1 MPSKKLVYITNIIST
16 LPALIIVP
24 LVPFIFILIVG
35 EGRIPG
41 FFHEYALR
49 ALMVLYPITLIA
61 CVLGS
66 IRLLRRNLT
75 VPAFWL
81 SLCPL
86 AVFMLLVATF
96 WFGGIVLR

>member
-1 MPSKKLVYITNIIST
+1 MTSKKLVYVTNIIAA
-16 LPALIIVP
+16 LPALLIVP

-61 CVLGS
+61 CVVGS
-66 IRLLRRNLT
+66 IRLLRRNRT
-75 VPAFWL
+75 VPAFWI

-86 AVFMLLVATF
+86 VVFILLAATF
-96 WFGGIVLR
+96 WFGGVVLR